1 MVAIAPRAEAR
12 ITTSSVH
19 PSRYA
24 NTPPER
30 GNAPASSATVSAPH
44 TAMTTPSTQQNSIG
58 PGNCSCA
65 ATVAGT
71 RKIPLPMVIPTDK
84 ATIWAKLTERGMRSP
99 HSSATSESR
108 RDELDPVMHRQRR
121 AAAQV
126 RKAADVGG
134 GDELRGT
141 RLERN
146 HLGMQQPCGKLRLQ
160 QRVSARRAAAAA
172 AVGDFGKTE
181 TGCREQRLDDSRHS
195 QRVLQGAGRVK
206 GHAQRRALP
215 RGGAGRGERRLQ
227 CRAVRGEQLAD
238 VPGEHADAR
247 GP

>member
-44 TAMTTPSTQQNSIG
+44 TAMTPPSTQQNNIG

-71 RKIPLPMVIPTDK
+71 RKMPLPIVMPTDR

-99 HSSATSESR
+99 HWSATIESR
-108 RDELDPVMHRQRR
+108 RDELDPVVYRQRGAR
-121 AAAQV
+121 AQMHET
-126 RKAADVGG
+126 ADVGG
-134 GDELRGT
+134 GDELRCTGLQRAHLGLQQARREL
-141 RLERN
+141 RLEERI
-146 HLGMQQPCGKLRLQ
+146 GAG
-160 QRVSARRAAAAA
+160 RAAA
-172 AVGDFGKTE
+172 
-181 TGCREQRLDDSRHS
+181 
-195 QRVLQGAGRVK
+195 
-206 GHAQRRALP
+206 
-215 RGGAGRGERRLQ
+215 
-227 CRAVRGEQLAD
+227 
-238 VPGEHADAR
+238 
-247 GP
+247 